1 MQLIDENDVLRIV
14 DQLAHDLFQAL
25 FELAAIFRAGHN
37 QTNVERKNALVFE
50 ERRNFTAHDALRQ
63 TFDDGSLADAWFADE
78 NRIVLSAATKDLNH
92 ALDFIVSSNQRI
104 EPIVGSV
111 FCQVAR
117 ELEQVWN
124 IFAMP
129 RVGAALSRNLV
140 ANSSEPQSSLKQD
153 LRRHRTLFTQK
164 SQQQMLG
171 ANVTMLQTIG
181 FFV

>member
-1 MQLIDENDVLRIV
+1 MQLIDEDNVLRIV
-14 DQLAHDLFQAL
+14 DQFAHDLLQSL
-25 FELAAIFRAGHN
+25 LELTAVFRAGHN
-37 QTNVERKNALVFE
+37 QANVERENSFVFE
-50 ERRNFTAHDALRQ
+50 ERRNFAAHDALGQ

-78 NRIVLSAATKDLNH
+78 DRIVLSAATKDLNH

-104 EPIVGSV
+104 EPIVRSV

-129 RVGAALSRNLV
+129 GVGAALSRNLV
-140 ANSSEPQSSLKQD
+140 ANCSKSQSALKQD

-164 SQQQMLG
+164 SQQQM
-171 ANVTMLQTIG
+171 V
-181 FFV
+181 